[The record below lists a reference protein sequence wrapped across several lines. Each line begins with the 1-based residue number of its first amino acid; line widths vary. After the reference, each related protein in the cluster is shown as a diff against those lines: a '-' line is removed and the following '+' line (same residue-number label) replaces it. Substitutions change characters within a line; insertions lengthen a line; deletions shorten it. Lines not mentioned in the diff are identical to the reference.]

1 MLDKILV
8 IDGASFAG
16 VHFSEQSCRRSR
28 RVVYAVP
35 SQRRFESFQGNLV
48 ASSIGLAPKHLQ
60 ARGNKNVKNVQ
71 RLSVEGRPITIY
83 LESINRLLTSAHR
96 FLSHSFKQCVR
107 IANASLLI
115 RKFSRPL
122 LAYHSHSDRPIC
134 TIK

>member
-8 IDGASFAG
+8 IDGASFVG
-16 VHFSEQSCRRSR
+16 VHFGEQSCRRSR

-60 ARGNKNVKNVQ
+60 AQGQQKRQECVQ
-71 RLSVEGRPITIY
+71 RLSVEGRPITSY

-96 FLSHSFKQCVR
+96 FLSNSF
-107 IANASLLI
+107 
-115 RKFSRPL
+115 
-122 LAYHSHSDRPIC
+122 
-134 TIK
+134 